1 MQPRLMNALVLGH
14 MRPAS
19 TASEANSRNVLL
31 VASIS
36 KLGVQILLV
45 RFLLAPLEFPKLANA
60 QPSNFGPLCML
71 EFDVMLI

>member
-1 MQPRLMNALVLGH
+1 M
-14 MRPAS
+14 
-19 TASEANSRNVLL
+19 LL

-60 QPSNFGPLCML
+60 QPSNFGPLRML
-71 EFDVMLI
+71 KDLIFKLNRKVENVVRSGKMPRESKSKALLTY